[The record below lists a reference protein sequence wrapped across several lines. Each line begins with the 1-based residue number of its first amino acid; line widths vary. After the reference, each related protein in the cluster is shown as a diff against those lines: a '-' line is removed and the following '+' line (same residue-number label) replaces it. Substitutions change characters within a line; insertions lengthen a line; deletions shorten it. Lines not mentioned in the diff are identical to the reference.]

1 LTLRGL
7 GLEEE
12 GVVMDALG
20 RLWHVTITVAG
31 DAVEPLIVRSALAR
45 LSEQRPFIDSVA
57 FTGESAELQFWDE
70 GDSMLDVASL
80 ALRLWSEHRESAGLP
95 SWEVVGLEVVE
106 KELRD
111 RRAERGGD
119 RRGGTRPLGLHPPR
133 PVQFRL

>member
-1 LTLRGL
+1 MTDYGHELLFGSF
-7 GLEEE
+7 
-12 GVVMDALG
+12 
-20 RLWHVTITVAG
+20 ITPTAERPERPV
-31 DAVEPLIVRSALAR
+31 ALAR

-111 RRAERGGD
+111 RRGDRGGH
-119 RRGGTRPLGLHPPR
+119 RGGGSRPLGLHSPTPA
-133 PVQFRL
+133 QFRL

>member
-1 LTLRGL
+1 
-7 GLEEE
+7 
-12 GVVMDALG
+12 VVMDPLG

-31 DAVEPLIVRSALAR
+31 DAVEPLLVRSALAR

-111 RRAERGGD
+111 RRGDRGGH
-119 RRGGTRPLGLHPPR
+119 RGGGSRPLGLHSPTPA
-133 PVQFRL
+133 QFRL